1 MTAFTAELTGDQE
14 VISALTER
22 VTADLVDCGIDAHAV
37 HHMALVL
44 DELLTNVAVH
54 GGTGNAG
61 VSVHLTVSSDRVT
74 AEVVDG
80 GEMFDPRVERTPNVS
95 AGAEPRPI
103 GGLGLSLVHWVTE
116 DLAYEWA
123 GERNRTTFSI
133 CRAPAEKGRGG
144 GNGVD

>member
-54 GGTGNAG
+54 GGAGNAG

-80 GEMFDPRVERTPNVS
+80 GKMFDPRVEFLGRRRTAPDRRVGIV
-95 AGAEPRPI
+95 AGAS
-103 GGLGLSLVHWVTE
+103 GH
-116 DLAYEWA
+116 
-123 GERNRTTFSI
+123 
-133 CRAPAEKGRGG
+133 GRSRL
-144 GNGVD
+144 